1 MNSPLHFPSYTERL
15 GYRYG
20 GKFYRWHRTWAGT
33 RRNPGLNGRKFLG
46 DLNLLLTSFSPA
58 TREEWERLWV
68 GFMGERLQ
76 EHAARFSART
86 NGKLTAEE
94 ALAKILWHAV
104 DETWQGYCIK
114 QQALVWLQAQYGSN
128 EAPELVEEAVEA
140 LVAAAEDH
148 GDVTLTPAEVQGIRE
163 QEQRA
168 YDARARHFRLAEP
181 WEVQFWN
188 VQVVEERGGKVVAGF
203 FVRPRSFLAEGG
215 DAEGKGIDAAKVVGF
230 RHYWQGKQGEV
241 PAAVFLT
248 YNLDR
253 ATQQAQGWEF
263 VSAWV
268 ALAEVLQPQKDTKAA
283 NRVLKRDIE
292 VGGQHLRAVEP
303 QELRER
309 EQQKQAKPQMR
320 TPAEPEQ
327 PTLF

>member
-1 MNSPLHFPSYTERL
+1 MQPTRQLPSYTERL
-15 GYRYG
+15 NYRYG
-20 GKFYRWHRTWAGT
+20 GNFYHWHRVWAGT
-33 RRNPGLNGRKFLG
+33 RFKPGLNGRKFLG
-46 DLNLLLTSFSPA
+46 DLNLLLAAFAPTS
-58 TREEWERLWV
+58 REDWERAWV
-68 GFMGERLQ
+68 LFMGERLLQ
-76 EHAARFSART
+76 HAVLFSART
-86 NGKLTAEE
+86 RGKLSVDL

-114 QQALVWLQAQYGSN
+114 QQAQQWLQQQYGSS
-128 EAPELVEEAVEA
+128 EGPELVEEAVDA
-140 LVAAAEDH
+140 LVGAVEDH
-148 GDVTLTPAEVQGIRE
+148 WGVTLPPAEVTRIRE
-163 QEQRA
+163 REKRA
-168 YDARARHFRLAEP
+168 YAARARTFRLAEP
-181 WEVQFWN
+181 WEVERWA
-188 VQVVEERGGKVVAGF
+188 VQVVEERGGRVTTGF

-215 DAEGKGIDAAKVVGF
+215 DAEGKAIDAAKVVGF
-230 RHYWQGKQGEV
+230 RHHWQGKQGEV

-253 ATQQAQGWEF
+253 STQTAQSWEF

-268 ALAEVLQPQKDTKAA
+268 ALAEVLQPQKDMKVV

-292 VGGQHLRAVEP
+292 TGGQHLRAVEP

-320 TPAEPEQ
+320 TPVEPEQ